1 MIVDFHTHIWP
12 ERISEKVHQTLQT
25 AYHEKWQGYGN
36 LDGLKETMKEG
47 AVDYSVVLPVVT
59 KPSQFQSILSYA
71 KEING
76 KDGII
81 SFGGIHPKSEH
92 YKEELKQIKEAGLKG
107 IKLHPDFQQA
117 FVGEIE
123 TVRIV
128 DYALELGLI
137 VSFHAGFDPSMPDCT
152 HCTAVRAKKML
163 QQVDAKAGTI
173 ILAHMGANMTPK
185 DVDEYL
191 LDEPVYF
198 DTGYCLDFMT
208 DKMFVRQARVHG
220 MDKILFATDSPWRRQ
235 KNYVERIKQMPLE
248 PEEIEMILG
257 INAARLLDLP
267 VK

>member
-1 MIVDFHTHIWP
+1 M
-12 ERISEKVHQTLQT
+12 
-25 AYHEKWQGYGN
+25 
-36 LDGLKETMKEG
+36 
-47 AVDYSVVLPVVT
+47 
-59 KPSQFQSILSYA
+59 
-71 KEING
+71 
-76 KDGII
+76 
-81 SFGGIHPKSEH
+81 
-92 YKEELKQIKEAGLKG
+92 
-107 IKLHPDFQQA
+107 
-117 FVGEIE
+117 E

-152 HCTAVRAKKML
+152 HCTALRAKKML
-163 QQVDAKAGTI
+163 KQVDATAGTI

-208 DKMFVRQARVHG
+208 DEMFIRQARAHG

-235 KNYVERIKQMPLE
+235 ANYVERIKQMPLE
-248 PEEIEMILG
+248 AKEIEMILG
-257 INAARLLDLP
+257 KNVAKLLDLP